1 MTDQSRIYG
10 GLKSQSDT
18 SRLDDRDAEWEN
30 ALSQGPDSICGPSFC
45 MCPAPLA
52 LLSPCWKEIPLIGC
66 SAQWTSPPE
75 EEVAGGRLKLKPSE
89 PVAEVDCD
97 PFSAFFPNFSPQTYS
112 LIRSVCIS
120 EGGVKKHH
128 FVRTTVSRSADLS
141 PLVSQFQT
149 DELGQ
154 SQLAVCCSACVLK
167 CSFLAETQRCEAT
180 QQSSAVADYS
190 LMLVW
195 CVWTLTE
202 AGLDVTQDL
211 SSVCWSCWYRPCSTI
226 SSVGYLNN
234 SLLHH
239 TPLHTYPYR
248 DTGTHFSIALR
259 PNQCLPSHSD
269 DQ

>member
-30 ALSQGPDSICGPSFC
+30 ALSQGPDGICGPSFC

-112 LIRSVCIS
+112 R
-120 EGGVKKHH
+120 
-128 FVRTTVSRSADLS
+128 FVSA
-141 PLVSQFQT
+141 LVR
-149 DELGQ
+149 
-154 SQLAVCCSACVLK
+154 VVLK
-167 CSFLAETQRCEAT
+167 STTLSEQQFPDPQIWVLWFPSFR
-180 QQSSAVADYS
+180 
-190 LMLVW
+190 LM
-195 CVWTLTE
+195 
-202 AGLDVTQDL
+202 
-211 SSVCWSCWYRPCSTI
+211 
-226 SSVGYLNN
+226 N
-234 SLLHH
+234 
-239 TPLHTYPYR
+239 
-248 DTGTHFSIALR
+248 
-259 PNQCLPSHSD
+259 
-269 DQ
+269 